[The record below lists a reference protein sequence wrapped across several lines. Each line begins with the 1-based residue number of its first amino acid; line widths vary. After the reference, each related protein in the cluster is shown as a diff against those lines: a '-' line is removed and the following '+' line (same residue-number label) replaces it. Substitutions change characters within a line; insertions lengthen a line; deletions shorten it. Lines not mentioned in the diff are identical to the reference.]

1 MTHDEIYKGQ
11 SGMLYCNSCDELCES
26 DPDRISYPS
35 LFGERYQIKTIKDTL
50 KRIESIG
57 E

>member
-35 LFGERYQIKTIKDTL
+35 LFCERYQIKTIKDTL